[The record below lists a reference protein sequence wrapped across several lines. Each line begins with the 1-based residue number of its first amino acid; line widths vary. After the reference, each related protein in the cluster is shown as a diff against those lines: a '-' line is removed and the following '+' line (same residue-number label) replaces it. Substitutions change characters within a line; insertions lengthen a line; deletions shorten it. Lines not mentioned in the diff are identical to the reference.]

1 VVRPRQERT
10 SPGSGGSTSSIA
22 GHPGLL
28 MVDSHKR
35 IINTSRLKKRVP
47 RYKRQTASRRSVE
60 LKNVRDLHYADAAIL
75 F

>member
-1 VVRPRQERT
+1 
-10 SPGSGGSTSSIA
+10 
-22 GHPGLL
+22 

-47 RYKRQTASRRSVE
+47 LYKRQTVARRSVE